1 MPPVEVSNRGCSFS
15 KLEIILKAVCGVFL
29 LGKSLG
35 CKDPLIRFGF
45 DRDQTG
51 AEVLTDGIRTNH
63 IKRDA
68 DLPLYIRLTPEV
80 VTFSIYS

>member
-1 MPPVEVSNRGCSFS
+1 
-15 KLEIILKAVCGVFL
+15 VCGVFL

-35 CKDPLIRFGF
+35 CKDPLMRFGV

-51 AEVLTDGIRTNH
+51 AEVITDGIRNNH
-63 IKRDA
+63 IKRGA

-80 VTFSIYS
+80 VSFSICS